1 MDSPK
6 KLIGNR
12 IKELRRLR
20 GLTQEQLAEMVEIDP
35 RHLSGLE
42 TGRYFPSFVTL
53 LKITEHLQ
61 VELPDIFQYSDH
73 IYNVEELKIVIKNM
87 IDNEPNILKLQVLV
101 KIVKNICNSF

>member
-1 MDSPK
+1 MDSTK

-20 GLTQEQLAEMVEIDP
+20 GLTQEQLAEMVDIDP

-53 LKITEHLQ
+53 IKITEHLDI
-61 VELPDIFQYSDH
+61 ELPDIFQYQDH
-73 IYNVEELKIVIKNM
+73 IYNVEELKIIIKNM
-87 IDNEPNILKLQVLV
+87 IDNEPNILKLQVLMKV
-101 KIVKNICNSF
+101 IRDIIR